1 MTKYGKLQGFEKKDN
16 TVYLSYENGQMEIQ
30 VVTEQII
37 RFFSQIHP
45 ERMASK
51 AIEEDKCQETEF
63 EVKQSEAG
71 IEISTEKLLVK
82 VYEDGM
88 TDIFDKEGNALCCDY
103 RGERTLLQKYDQYA
117 AELLEQEG
125 HSVGQDAN
133 ERKIQVVK
141 QMDGDECF
149 YGLGDKTGFLNKR
162 GYEYECWNTDDPSPQ
177 MDNFKALYKSIPFFI
192 TLKKNAVYGLFFDNT
207 FRTYF
212 DMGKESDDYYWFGAD
227 QGNLDYYFI
236 GGDSMMDIVRGYTY
250 LTGTAPLPQL
260 WTLGYHQSRWGY
272 RSEEDIRY
280 IAENMRKNDIPC
292 DAVHMDIDYME
303 HYKVFTVNQ
312 ERFPDLKKLTED
324 LADMGMRI
332 VTIMDPGVKIEE
344 GYKIYEEGIQNGYFA
359 RTPEGGVYENAVW
372 PGDSVFPDFGRKEVR
387 DWWGDNYKVLL
398 DEGVAGIWTDMNE
411 PASFK
416 GELPADVV
424 FYDEDRKS
432 CHAEMHNVYGHNM
445 AKATY
450 NGLKKLTGKR
460 PFVITRAC
468 YSGTQKYSIGWTGD
482 NHSLWAHLQM
492 AIPQMCNMGLSGMP
506 FIGTDMGG
514 FGSDSTKELMCR
526 WVQVGAFSPFCRNH
540 AAAGTRQQE
549 PWQFGQEVVDIYKKY
564 LGLRYQ
570 LLPYLYD
577 LCKQEEEE
585 CIPMM
590 RPLVLHYEKDENVK
604 NLNGQFMLGE
614 SLMIAP
620 VVEQGATQKLVYL
633 PEGTWY
639 DYWTREKL
647 EGGRYIIREAGLD
660 VCPVYVK
667 AGSIIPMYP
676 PRHTTMGEKDSQL
689 ILNLFPGEEE
699 SRYIH
704 YQDNGEDFAYQD
716 GQYNMYCF
724 TMNPETEDKVKVELL
739 HHGYDRVYEAVDVM

>member
-1 MTKYGKLQGFEKKDN
+1 MIKYGKLKSFEKIN
-16 TVYLSYENGQMEIQ
+16 NVVYLSYENGQMEIQ

-37 RFFSQIHP
+37 HFFSQMHA
-45 ERMASK
+45 ERMVSK
-51 AIEEDKCQETEF
+51 AVEEDRSQDIEF
-63 EVKQSEAG
+63 EVKQSESG
-71 IEISTEKLLVK
+71 IEIRTEKLLVK

-88 TDIFDKEGNALCCDY
+88 TDIYDKEGNALCCDY
-103 RGERTLLQKYDQYA
+103 RGKRTLLQKFDQYA

-125 HSVGQDAN
+125 HAVGQDAN
-133 ERKIQVVK
+133 ERNIQVVK
-141 QMDGDECF
+141 RMDAEDCF

-177 MDNFKALYKSIPFFI
+177 MDNYKALYKSIPFFI

-212 DMGKESDDYYWFGAD
+212 DMGKESEEYYWFGAD

-236 GGDSMMDIVRGYTY
+236 GGDSMLDIVRGYTY

-292 DAVHMDIDYME
+292 DAVHMDIDYMD

-312 ERFPDLKKLTED
+312 ERFPDLKELTGD
-324 LADMGMRI
+324 LAEMGMRI

-344 GYKIYEEGIQNGYFA
+344 GYNIYEDGIQNGYFA
-359 RTPEGGVYENAVW
+359 QTPEGDVYENAVW

-585 CIPMM
+585 GIPMM

-660 VCPVYVK
+660 VCPIYVK

-676 PRHTTMGEKDSQL
+676 ARHTTMCEKDSRL
-689 ILNLFPGEEE
+689 LLNLFPGEGE
-699 SRYIH
+699 SKYIH

-716 GQYNMYCF
+716 GKYNLYCF
-724 TMNPETEDKVKVELL
+724 TVNPADELNVELL
-739 HHGYDRVYEAVDVM
+739 HHGYEKVYEDIEVM